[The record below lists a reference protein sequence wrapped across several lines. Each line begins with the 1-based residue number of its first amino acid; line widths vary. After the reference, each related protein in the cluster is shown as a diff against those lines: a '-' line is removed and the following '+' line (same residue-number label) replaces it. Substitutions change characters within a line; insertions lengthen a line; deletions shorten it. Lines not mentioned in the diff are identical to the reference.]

1 MRSVSLARRHSMF
14 KSTSHLFGAFVVM
27 MLAFASPALAGPP
40 LICHPFD
47 TAGGAL
53 LEWGGGSGWNSPHPS
68 YDVKKLPTEVAR
80 LLDADTPVL
89 TRMENLRRATI
100 YSMKDPAV
108 AHQLLTVVMGRALTP
123 RSNAQAWFDAGY
135 LIESYKQATHLRE
148 RGSLWSKNN
157 HPSAAAA
164 PGAPGFAWT
173 ATDETLKVDGYG
185 FVKKAMAMAG
195 APNAEMEFA
204 ASLMTQG
211 TVASAHRA
219 RAAASAARGSVLAQ
233 NLAKLG

>member
-1 MRSVSLARRHSMF
+1 MF
-14 KSTSHLFGAFVVM
+14 KSSSHLFGALVVM
-27 MLAFASPALAGPP
+27 MLACASPALAGPP

-53 LEWGGGSGWNSPHPS
+53 LEWGDGSGWNLPHPS
-68 YDVKKLPTEVAR
+68 YDVKKLPAEVAR
-80 LLDADTPVL
+80 LLDADSPVL

-100 YSMKDPAV
+100 YAMKDPQV
-108 AHQLLTVVMGRALTP
+108 AHQLLTVVMGRAMTP

-135 LIESYKQATHLRE
+135 LIESYKQATHMRGHLRQGYGAQE
-148 RGSLWSKNN
+148 RGSLWSIDK
-157 HPSAAAA
+157 
-164 PGAPGFAWT
+164 AWT

-185 FVKKAMAMAG
+185 FVKKAIAMAG